1 MDNDVV
7 IDMIDLSYERLSSFF
22 YRFLPPALLQT
33 TCHTTLSN
41 LWYNTRCL

>member
-22 YRFLPPALLQT
+22 TDFYRPLFFKQRAIQPSA
-33 TCHTTLSN
+33 TCDIILDA
-41 LWYNTRCL
+41 